1 MPSLPGRMRL
11 PVLFWVYTRLEVPE
25 PELRHI
31 AKLVGRH
38 GGLAI
43 DAGANAGLYSYALSR
58 VCAKVHA
65 FEILPQHCR
74 SLEQFDAPNI
84 QIHTIGLSNRHGEAT
99 VFTPVHPSG
108 AVLMG
113 WASLEKGNCPN
124 AEQHLEE
131 VVRVRPLDS
140 FEFENCAFL
149 KIDVE
154 GHELEVL
161 EGAAKTISRT
171 RPRILVEVRKKN
183 EASVEAFLRNLG
195 FRQRDFGEV
204 LGYAGGEGNRLYMP
218 E

>member
-1 MPSLPGRMRL
+1 
-11 PVLFWVYTRLEVPE
+11 
-25 PELRHI
+25 
-31 AKLVGRH
+31 
-38 GGLAI
+38 
-43 DAGANAGLYSYALSR
+43 
-58 VCAKVHA
+58 
-65 FEILPQHCR
+65 
-74 SLEQFDAPNI
+74 
-84 QIHTIGLSNRHGEAT
+84 
-99 VFTPVHPSG
+99 
-108 AVLMG
+108 MG

-140 FEFENCAFL
+140 FEFVSCAFL

-204 LGYAGGEGNRLYMP
+204 LGYAGGEGNRFYMP